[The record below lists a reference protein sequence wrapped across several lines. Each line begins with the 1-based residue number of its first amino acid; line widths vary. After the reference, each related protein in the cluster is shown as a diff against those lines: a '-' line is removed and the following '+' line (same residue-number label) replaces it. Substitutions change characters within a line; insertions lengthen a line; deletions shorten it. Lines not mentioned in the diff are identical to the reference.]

1 MTSSQAFE
9 KFLAKAW
16 VDHATHPQ
24 EVCAR
29 VVKAAAEVHDAE
41 CVQDAARLITHLY
54 GVHFGEW
61 ADGIAALQSLKTHRA
76 WREGSALDA
85 KLNRSI
91 KSLELAWDTTTD
103 LSMLCV
109 PDQIHAYALTSEC
122 VLERGD
128 FAAATEY
135 LREAANRAEKL
146 QVEDATGALRALAIA
161 GNNFAV
167 SLEEIPMLTS
177 AQRDAMLYAA
187 HVGRTYWAK
196 AGTWVEI
203 ERAEYRLS
211 KCCLKAGKHAAARA
225 HAQACLRVCEEH
237 SAPALEFFFGI
248 EALLRAML
256 ASAND
261 GEYVS
266 RLRQKAQT
274 LFDALDKDDQQWC
287 EPTYSQMMAAK

>member
-9 KFLAKAW
+9 KFLSKAW
-16 VDHATHPQ
+16 VEHANHPR

-41 CVQDAARLITHLY
+41 SVQDAARLITHLY

-61 ADGIAALQSLKTHRA
+61 ADGIAALQQLKTHRA
-76 WREGSALDA
+76 WRAGSALDA

-91 KSLELAWDTTTD
+91 KSLELAWDATTD
-103 LSMLCV
+103 LSGLAL
-109 PDQIHAYALTSEC
+109 PDQIHAYALTANC

-128 FAAATEY
+128 FASATSY
-135 LREAANRAEKL
+135 LREAANRAEKF
-146 QVEDATGALRALAIA
+146 QDDDATGALRALAIA

-167 SLEEIPMLTS
+167 SLEEIPLLTS

-187 HVGRTYWAK
+187 QVGRTYWAR
-196 AGTWVEI
+196 AGTWLEL

-211 KCCLKAGKHAAARA
+211 KSFLKAGKHAAARA

-237 SAPALEFFFGI
+237 NAPALEFFFGV
-248 EALLRAML
+248 EALLRAL
-256 ASAND
+256 CAQAND
-261 GEYVS
+261 SEYIT

-274 LFDALDKDDQQWC
+274 LFNALDKEEQQWC
-287 EPTYSQMMAAK
+287 EPTYAQMMAAK

>member
-9 KFLAKAW
+9 SFLAKAW
-16 VDHATHPQ
+16 LDHATHPK
-24 EVCAR
+24 EVSAR
-29 VVKAAAEVHDAE
+29 LVKAAAEVHDAE
-41 CVQDAARLITHLY
+41 SVQNAVRLITHLY

-61 ADGIAALQSLKTHRA
+61 AEGIAVLQNLKNHRA

-91 KSLELAWDTTTD
+91 KSLELAWDATTD
-103 LSMLCV
+103 LSGLSLA
-109 PDQIHAYALTSEC
+109 DQIHAYALTAES

-128 FAAATEY
+128 FSAASVY
-135 LREAANRAEKL
+135 LREAATRAEKM
-146 QVEDATGALRALAIA
+146 VGEDESGALRALAIA

-196 AGTWVEI
+196 AGTWVEL

-225 HAQACLRVCEEH
+225 HAQACLRLCEDH

-261 GEYVS
+261 GEYIN

-274 LFDALDKDDQQWC
+274 LFDALDQDDRQWC
-287 EPTYSQMMAAK
+287 EPTYAQMMAVK